1 MNALKTTGEWPH
13 HQDKHGNW
21 VPCAS
26 NPCKTHGGTE
36 IMARNP
42 EEAFE
47 KANSAFIAF
56 GMQSK
61 HPIINSRQNW
71 TETDK
76 AYHDEIIEKL
86 NNAGI
91 KQADNAQ
98 NDEDIIKELRDN
110 DEYIDDNPRCFHVN
124 DDVSAYD
131 IAHAL
136 FSDADHGDNDDI
148 MEALNERSQAIW
160 NKLSYDEMIALND
173 YCDRGY
179 QQVNGTLIKGQDV
192 LEDDDGQIMT
202 SEQVHDEINN
212 ISSALSKTGN
222 VITHETIVYRSQ
234 GNAWK
239 YGIGDETMAIMSS
252 LASNDGVPVVRRPN
266 YVSTSMQ
273 ASSDTADFNSS
284 AHHET
289 QYVISVPAGVRALS
303 VANHSEFSENELI
316 IDKGYKF
323 EVIGVFQTSQLGY
336 QDAVIGINEDGD
348 KQHGEILNWKRDGNP
363 IIALRVIPDFNVDK

>member
-1 MNALKTTGEWPH
+1 MNALKTTSEWPH

-26 NPCKTHGGTE
+26 NPCKMHGGTE
-36 IMARNP
+36 IMAKNP

-47 KANSAFIAF
+47 KANSAF
-56 GMQSK
+56 
-61 HPIINSRQNW
+61 
-71 TETDK
+71 TEFIK
-76 AYHDEIIEKL
+76 KL

-91 KQADNAQ
+91 KLADRTQ

-110 DEYIDDNPRCFHVN
+110 NEYIDDNPRCFHVN
-124 DDVSAYD
+124 GDD
-131 IAHAL
+131 
-136 FSDADHGDNDDI
+136 DDI
-148 MEALNERSQAIW
+148 MEALNERSEAIW
-160 NKLSYDEMIALND
+160 HAMSYDEMIALND

-179 QQVNGTLIKGQDV
+179 QQVNGTLIKGRDV
-192 LEDDDGQIMT
+192 LEDDDGQILT

-212 ISSALSKTGN
+212 ISSALSRTGD
-222 VITHETIVYRSQ
+222 VITHETIVYRRQ

-239 YGIGDETMAIMSS
+239 YGIGDETMAIMNS
-252 LASNDGVPVVRRPN
+252 LISNDGVPVVRRPN

-273 ASSDTADFNSS
+273 ASLDTADFNSS

-323 EVIGVFQTSQLGY
+323 EVIGVFQTSQLGH
-336 QDAVIGINEDGD
+336 QDAVIGINEDGK
-348 KQHGEILNWKRDGNP
+348 KQHDGILNWKRDGNP
-363 IIALRVIPDFNVDK
+363 IIALRVIPYFNVDK